1 MMMSQSGGDAAGN
14 GGKPEATT
22 GQASGGPTSFA
33 EIVDLLDVHKEA
45 ILSGE
50 VSDFVR
56 PVSCENQTL
65 IVDVKERAPG
75 NLLTRLADFLF
86 EVTDQD
92 WDVLRSDEKADTETL
107 KERRIRVREERMNA
121 AAAHPGVK
129 EALALFEGA
138 ELVDVQNEMGDEPLD
153 NVVPLDPKMA
163 AKG

>member
-1 MMMSQSGGDAAGN
+1 M
-14 GGKPEATT
+14 
-22 GQASGGPTSFA
+22 
-33 EIVDLLDVHKEA
+33 LDVHKEA

-65 IVDVKERAPG
+65 ICDVKERAPA

-92 WDVLRSDEKADTETL
+92 WDVLRSDERADTETL
-107 KERRIRVREERMNA
+107 KERRVRVREERMSA

-129 EALALFEGA
+129 EALALFDGA
-138 ELVDVQNEMGDEPLD
+138 ELVDVQNEMGDEALD